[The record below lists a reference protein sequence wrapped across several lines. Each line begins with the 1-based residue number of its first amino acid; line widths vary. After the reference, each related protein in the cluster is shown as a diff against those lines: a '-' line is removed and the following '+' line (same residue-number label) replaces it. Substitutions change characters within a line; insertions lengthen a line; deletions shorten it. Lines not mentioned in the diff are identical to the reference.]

1 MKDLIAFLR
10 FAHKL
15 LERLFVHTEKECDE
29 CEEKEAENNDLKM
42 QIKFIEIEKRMMRRL
57 TEALK
62 IR

>member
-1 MKDLIAFLR
+1 MKDFIAFLR

-29 CEEKEAENNDLKM
+29 CDDKEAENDDLKM
-42 QIKFIEIEKRMMRRL
+42 QIKLLEIEKRMMRRL
-57 TEALK
+57 TQAFR